1 MSKDTMAV
9 RVDADLRK
17 RLDKLA
23 EAFGQ
28 TRSSIIND
36 ALRQYADHQEWQVN
50 LIADRARSIAE
61 GRATLIDHED
71 VLATFEQRFA
81 DKHS

>member
-61 GRATLIDHED
+61 GHATLIDHED

>member
-71 VLATFEQRFA
+71 ALATFEQRFA

>member
-9 RVDADLRK
+9 RVDADLRT
-17 RLDKLA
+17 RLDQLA
-23 EAFGQ
+23 NAFGQ

-36 ALRQYADHQEWQVN
+36 ALRQYADHQEWQIN

-61 GRATLIDHED
+61 GRATLIGHDD
-71 VLATFEQRFA
+71 VLAGFEQRFA
-81 DKHS
+81 EK